1 MKPISATKANECDNC
16 NEKLVNYQGQD
27 KIRFCCSFASTDN
40 VTFSKP
46 CTMRD
51 WAKCPYNEDK

>member
-16 NEKLVNYQGQD
+16 LEKLVNYQGQD
-27 KIRFCCSFASTDN
+27 KIRFCCRFVNDG

-46 CTMRD
+46 CTMND
-51 WAKCPYNEDK
+51 WLRCTYNEDK